1 MMYSLDE
8 VSIIPST
15 FTSVKSRKD
24 IITTYTSKLPIFVA
38 PMTCLVDFI
47 NFSSFEDSKII
58 PIFPVYDINNKE
70 LFKQRLTF
78 IQQSKWVALTL
89 NEFEDTFCRNKWNL
103 DKENLFNIC
112 IDTANGHL
120 HDIYVA
126 TKYAKKS
133 FPNLAIRVGN
143 IANPKTY
150 DEICKNYSDSVQ
162 FIRVGIGGGSG
173 CTTSVQ
179 TGVHTSLPYLITEIN
194 KIKKSYANKPLVI
207 ADGGVNTIDRAIKCL
222 ALGAD
227 YVMMGSMFA
236 NCKEVDNYDEVKN
249 EYYGQSSIQGQLD
262 RFGEIRSNPE
272 GLEKIVEINTT
283 LNEVCSKFDAAL
295 RSAMSYCNAKT
306 LEEFIGK
313 PKIEYQ
319 TLKEFENYMK

>member
-38 PMTCLVDFI
+38 PMTCLVDYI
-47 NFSSFEDSKII
+47 NFSSFEDSKVI
-58 PIFPVYDINNKE
+58 PILPVYDINNKE
-70 LFKQRLTF
+70 FFKQRLTF

-133 FPNLAIRVGN
+133 FPNLAIMVGN

-236 NCKEVDNYDEVKN
+236 NCKEVGNYNEVKN
-249 EYYGQSSIQGQLD
+249 EYYGQSSIRGQLD

>member
-47 NFSSFEDSKII
+47 NFSSFEDSKVI
-58 PIFPVYDINNKE
+58 PILPVYDINNKE
-70 LFKQRLTF
+70 FFKQRLTF

-133 FPNLAIRVGN
+133 FPNLAIMVGN

-236 NCKEVDNYDEVKN
+236 NCKEVGNYNEVKN
-249 EYYGQSSIQGQLD
+249 EYYGQSSIRGQLD

-272 GLEKIVEINTT
+272 GLEKKVEINTT

>member
-47 NFSSFEDSKII
+47 NFSSFEDNKVI
-58 PIFPVYDINNKE
+58 PILPVYDINNKE

-133 FPNLAIRVGN
+133 FPNLAIMVGN

-236 NCKEVDNYDEVKN
+236 NCKEVGNYNEVKN
-249 EYYGQSSIQGQLD
+249 EYYGQSSIRGQLD

-272 GLEKIVEINTT
+272 GLEKIIEINTT

>member
-38 PMTCLVDFI
+38 PMTCLVDLI
-47 NFSSFEDSKII
+47 NFSSFEDSKVI
-58 PIFPVYDINNKE
+58 PILPVYDINNKE

-126 TKYAKKS
+126 TKYAKKN
-133 FPNLAIRVGN
+133 FPNLAIMVGN

-150 DEICKNYSDSVQ
+150 DEICKKYSDSVQ

-236 NCKEVDNYDEVKN
+236 NCKEVGNYNEVKN
-249 EYYGQSSIQGQLD
+249 EYYGQSSIRGQLD

>member
-47 NFSSFEDSKII
+47 NFSSFEDNKVI
-58 PIFPVYDINNKE
+58 PILPVYDINNKE

-133 FPNLAIRVGN
+133 FPNLAIMVGN

-236 NCKEVDNYDEVKN
+236 NCKEVGNYNEVKN
-249 EYYGQSSIQGQLD
+249 EYYGQSSIRGQLD

-313 PKIEYQ
+313 PNIEYQ

>member
-1 MMYSLDE
+1 MMYSSDE

-38 PMTCLVDFI
+38 PMTCLVDLI
-47 NFSSFEDSKII
+47 NFSSFEDSKVI
-58 PIFPVYDINNKE
+58 PILPVYDINNKE

-133 FPNLAIRVGN
+133 FPNLAIMVGN

-179 TGVHTSLPYLITEIN
+179 TGIHTSLPYLITEIN

-236 NCKEVDNYDEVKN
+236 NCKEVGNYNEVKN
-249 EYYGQSSIQGQLD
+249 EYYGQSSIRGQLD

-306 LEEFIGK
+306 LEEFIGI

>member
-47 NFSSFEDSKII
+47 NFSSFEDSKVI
-58 PIFPVYDINNKE
+58 PILPVYDINNKE
-70 LFKQRLTF
+70 FFKQRLTF

-133 FPNLAIRVGN
+133 FPNLAIMVGN

-236 NCKEVDNYDEVKN
+236 NCKEVGNYNEVKN
-249 EYYGQSSIQGQLD
+249 EYYGQSSIRGQLD

-272 GLEKIVEINTT
+272 GLEKVVEINTT

>member
-47 NFSSFEDSKII
+47 NFSSFEDNKVI
-58 PIFPVYDINNKE
+58 PILPVYDINNKE

-133 FPNLAIRVGN
+133 FPNLAIMVGN

-236 NCKEVDNYDEVKN
+236 NCKEVGNYNEIKN
-249 EYYGQSSIQGQLD
+249 EYYGQSSIRGQLD

>member
-8 VSIIPST
+8 VCIVPST

-24 IITTYTSKLPIFVA
+24 IITVYTSKLPIFVA
-38 PMTCLVDFI
+38 PMTCLVDFT
-47 NFSSFEDSKII
+47 NFSSFENSKVI
-58 PIFPVYDINNKE
+58 PILPVYDINDKE
-70 LFKQRLTF
+70 IFEQRLAF

-89 NEFEDTFCRNKWNL
+89 NEFEDIFCRDKGNL
-103 DKENLFNIC
+103 YRGTFSNIC

-120 HDIYVA
+120 HDIYTA
-126 TKYAKKS
+126 TKYAKKD
-133 FPNLAIRVGN
+133 FPNLAVMVGN
-143 IANPKTY
+143 IANPETY

-207 ADGGVNTIDRAIKCL
+207 ADGGVNTVSRAIKCL

-236 NCKEVDNYDEVKN
+236 NCEEVNNFTTTENK
-249 EYYGQSSIQGQLD
+249 YYGQSSRQGQLD
-262 RFGEIRSNPE
+262 RFGEIKSNPE
-272 GLEKIVEINTT
+272 GLGKIVEINTT

-295 RSAMSYCNAKT
+295 RSAMSYCNARCLT
-306 LEEFIGK
+306 NFIGV

-319 TLKEFENYMK
+319 TLREYQNYIK

>member
-47 NFSSFEDSKII
+47 NFSSFEDNKVI
-58 PIFPVYDINNKE
+58 PILPVYDINNKE

-133 FPNLAIRVGN
+133 FSNLAIMVGN

-236 NCKEVDNYDEVKN
+236 NCKEVGNYNEIKN
-249 EYYGQSSIQGQLD
+249 EYYGQSSIRGQLD

>member
-15 FTSVKSRKD
+15 FTSVKSRKN

-47 NFSSFEDSKII
+47 NFSSFEDSKVI
-58 PIFPVYDINNKE
+58 PILPVYDINNKE

-133 FPNLAIRVGN
+133 FPNLTIMVGN

-236 NCKEVDNYDEVKN
+236 NCKEVGNYNEVKN
-249 EYYGQSSIQGQLD
+249 EYYGQSSIRGQLD

>member
-47 NFSSFEDSKII
+47 NFSSFEDNKVI
-58 PIFPVYDINNKE
+58 PILPVYDINNKE

-133 FPNLAIRVGN
+133 FSNLAIMVGN

-179 TGVHTSLPYLITEIN
+179 TGVHTSLSYLITEIN

-236 NCKEVDNYDEVKN
+236 NCKEVGNYNEVKN
-249 EYYGQSSIQGQLD
+249 EYYGQSSIRGQLD

>member
-47 NFSSFEDSKII
+47 NFSSFEDSKVI
-58 PIFPVYDINNKE
+58 PILPVYDINNKE

-133 FPNLAIRVGN
+133 FPNLAIMVGN

-194 KIKKSYANKPLVI
+194 KIKKSYTNKPLVI

-236 NCKEVDNYDEVKN
+236 NCKEVGNYNEVKN
-249 EYYGQSSIQGQLD
+249 EYYGQSSIRGQLD

>member
-47 NFSSFEDSKII
+47 NFSSFEDSKVI
-58 PIFPVYDINNKE
+58 PILPVYDINNKE
-70 LFKQRLTF
+70 FFKQRLTF

-112 IDTANGHL
+112 IDTANGHV

-133 FPNLAIRVGN
+133 FPNLAIMVGN

-236 NCKEVDNYDEVKN
+236 NCKEVGNYNEVKN
-249 EYYGQSSIQGQLD
+249 EYYGQSSIRGQLD

>member
-47 NFSSFEDSKII
+47 NFSSFEDSKVI
-58 PIFPVYDINNKE
+58 PILPVYDINNKE

-133 FPNLAIRVGN
+133 FPNLAIMVGN

-236 NCKEVDNYDEVKN
+236 NCKEVGNYNEVKN
-249 EYYGQSSIQGQLD
+249 EYYGQSSIRGQLD

-295 RSAMSYCNAKT
+295 RSAMSYCNTKT

>member
-47 NFSSFEDSKII
+47 NFSNFEDSKVI
-58 PIFPVYDINNKE
+58 PILPVYDINNKE

-133 FPNLAIRVGN
+133 FPNLAIMVGN

-194 KIKKSYANKPLVI
+194 KIKKSYANKHLVI

-236 NCKEVDNYDEVKN
+236 NCKEVGNYNEVKN
-249 EYYGQSSIQGQLD
+249 EYYGQSSIRGQLD

>member
-47 NFSSFEDSKII
+47 NFSSFEDSKVI
-58 PIFPVYDINNKE
+58 PILPVYDINNKE
-70 LFKQRLTF
+70 LFKRKLTF

-133 FPNLAIRVGN
+133 FPNLAIMVGN

-236 NCKEVDNYDEVKN
+236 NCKEVGNYNEVKN
-249 EYYGQSSIQGQLD
+249 EYYGQSSIRGQLD

>member
-24 IITTYTSKLPIFVA
+24 IITTHTSKLPIFVA
-38 PMTCLVDFI
+38 PMTCLVDLI

-58 PIFPVYDINNKE
+58 PILPVYDINNKE

-133 FPNLAIRVGN
+133 FPNLAIMVGN

-236 NCKEVDNYDEVKN
+236 NCKEVGNYNEVKN
-249 EYYGQSSIQGQLD
+249 EYYGQSSIRGQLD

>member
-15 FTSVKSRKD
+15 FTSVKSRKN

-47 NFSSFEDSKII
+47 NFSSFEDNKVI
-58 PIFPVYDINNKE
+58 PILPVYDINNKE

-133 FPNLAIRVGN
+133 FPNLAIMVGN

-236 NCKEVDNYDEVKN
+236 NCKEVGNYNEVKN
-249 EYYGQSSIQGQLD
+249 EYYGQSSIRGQLD

>member
-47 NFSSFEDSKII
+47 NFSSFEDSKVI
-58 PIFPVYDINNKE
+58 PILPVHNINNKE

-133 FPNLAIRVGN
+133 FPNLAIMVGN

-236 NCKEVDNYDEVKN
+236 NCKEVDNYNEVKN

-272 GLEKIVEINTT
+272 GLKKIVEINTT

-313 PKIEYQ
+313 PKTEYQ
-319 TLKEFENYMK
+319 TIKEFENYMK

>member
-47 NFSSFEDSKII
+47 NFSSFEDSKVI
-58 PIFPVYDINNKE
+58 PILPVHNINNKE

-126 TKYAKKS
+126 TKYAKKN
-133 FPNLAIRVGN
+133 FPNLAIMVGN

-179 TGVHTSLPYLITEIN
+179 TGIHTSLPYLITEIN

-236 NCKEVDNYDEVKN
+236 NCKEVDNYNEVKN

-272 GLEKIVEINTT
+272 GLKKIVEINTT

>member
-38 PMTCLVDFI
+38 PMTCLVNFT
-47 NFSSFEDSKII
+47 NFSSFENSKVI
-58 PIFPVYDINNKE
+58 PILPVYDINDKE
-70 LFKQRLTF
+70 IFEQRLAF

-89 NEFEDTFCRNKWNL
+89 NEFEDIFCRDKGNL
-103 DKENLFNIC
+103 YRGTFSNIC

-120 HDIYVA
+120 HDIYTA
-126 TKYAKKS
+126 TKYAKKN
-133 FPNLAIRVGN
+133 FPNLAVMVGN
-143 IANPKTY
+143 IANPETY

-236 NCKEVDNYDEVKN
+236 NCKEVGNYNEVKN
-249 EYYGQSSIQGQLD
+249 EYYGQSSIRGQLD

>member
-47 NFSSFEDSKII
+47 NFSSFEDNKVI
-58 PIFPVYDINNKE
+58 PILPVYDINNKE

-133 FPNLAIRVGN
+133 FPNLAIMVGN

-236 NCKEVDNYDEVKN
+236 NCKEVGNYNEVKN
-249 EYYGQSSIQGQLD
+249 EYYGQSSIRGQLD

-283 LNEVCSKFDAAL
+283 LNEICSKFDAAL

>member
-47 NFSSFEDSKII
+47 NFSSFEDSKVI
-58 PIFPVYDINNKE
+58 PILPVYDINNKE
-70 LFKQRLTF
+70 FFKQRLTF

-133 FPNLAIRVGN
+133 FPNLAIMVGN

-207 ADGGVNTIDRAIKCL
+207 VDGGVNTIDRAIKCL

-236 NCKEVDNYDEVKN
+236 NCKEVGNYNEVKN
-249 EYYGQSSIQGQLD
+249 EYYGQSSIRGQLD

>member
-47 NFSSFEDSKII
+47 NFSNFEDSKVI
-58 PIFPVYDINNKE
+58 PILPVYDINNKE
-70 LFKQRLTF
+70 IFKQRLTF
-78 IQQSKWVALTL
+78 IQQSKWGALTL

-133 FPNLAIRVGN
+133 FPNLAIMVGN

-236 NCKEVDNYDEVKN
+236 NCKEVGNYNEVKN
-249 EYYGQSSIQGQLD
+249 EYYGQSSIRGQLD

>member
-47 NFSSFEDSKII
+47 NFSSFENSKVI
-58 PIFPVYDINNKE
+58 PILPVYDINNKE
-70 LFKQRLTF
+70 FFKQRLTF

-133 FPNLAIRVGN
+133 FPNLAIMVGN

-227 YVMMGSMFA
+227 YIMMGSMFA
-236 NCKEVDNYDEVKN
+236 NCKEVGNYNEVKN
-249 EYYGQSSIQGQLD
+249 EYYGQSSIRGQLD

>member
-47 NFSSFEDSKII
+47 NFSNFEDNKVI
-58 PIFPVYDINNKE
+58 PILPVYDINNKE

-78 IQQSKWVALTL
+78 IQQSKWGALTL

-133 FPNLAIRVGN
+133 FPNLAIMVGN

-236 NCKEVDNYDEVKN
+236 NCKEVGNYNEVKN
-249 EYYGQSSIQGQLD
+249 EYYGQSSIRGQLD

>member
-47 NFSSFEDSKII
+47 NFSSFEDSKVI
-58 PIFPVYDINNKE
+58 PILPVHNINNKE

-120 HDIYVA
+120 RDIYVA

-133 FPNLAIRVGN
+133 FPNLAIMVGN

-236 NCKEVDNYDEVKN
+236 NCKEVDNYNEVKN

-272 GLEKIVEINTT
+272 GLKKIVEINTT

>member
-47 NFSSFEDSKII
+47 NFSSFEDSKVI
-58 PIFPVYDINNKE
+58 PILPVYDINNKE
-70 LFKQRLTF
+70 FFKQRLTF

-133 FPNLAIRVGN
+133 FPNLAIMVGN

-236 NCKEVDNYDEVKN
+236 NCKEVGNYNEVKN
-249 EYYGQSSIQGQLD
+249 EYYGQSSIRGQLD

>member
-47 NFSSFEDSKII
+47 NFSNFEDSKVI
-58 PIFPVYDINNKE
+58 PILPVYDINNKE

-78 IQQSKWVALTL
+78 IQQSKWGALTL

-133 FPNLAIRVGN
+133 FPNLAIMVGN

-236 NCKEVDNYDEVKN
+236 NCKEVGNYNEVKN
-249 EYYGQSSIQGQLD
+249 EYYGQSSIRGQLD

-283 LNEVCSKFDAAL
+283 LNEVYSKFDAAL

>member
-47 NFSSFEDSKII
+47 NFSSFEDSKVI
-58 PIFPVYDINNKE
+58 PILPVYDINNKE

-133 FPNLAIRVGN
+133 FPNLAIMVGN

-236 NCKEVDNYDEVKN
+236 NCKEVGNYNEVKN
-249 EYYGQSSIQGQLD
+249 EYSGQSSIRGQLD

>member
-47 NFSSFEDSKII
+47 NFSSFEDNKVI
-58 PIFPVYDINNKE
+58 PILPVYDINNKE

-78 IQQSKWVALTL
+78 IQQSKWGALTL

-133 FPNLAIRVGN
+133 FPNLAIMVGN

-236 NCKEVDNYDEVKN
+236 NCKEVGNYNEVKN
-249 EYYGQSSIQGQLD
+249 EYYGQSSIRGQLD

>member
-47 NFSSFEDSKII
+47 NFSSFEDSKVI
-58 PIFPVYDINNKE
+58 PILPVYDINNKE
-70 LFKQRLTF
+70 FFKQRLTF

-103 DKENLFNIC
+103 DKKNLFNIC

-133 FPNLAIRVGN
+133 FPNLAIMVGN

-236 NCKEVDNYDEVKN
+236 NCKEVGNYNEVKN
-249 EYYGQSSIQGQLD
+249 EYYGQSSIRGQLD

>member
-47 NFSSFEDSKII
+47 NFSSFEDNKVI
-58 PIFPVYDINNKE
+58 PILPVYDINNKE

-120 HDIYVA
+120 HDIYAA
-126 TKYAKKS
+126 TKYAKKN
-133 FPNLAIRVGN
+133 FPNLTVMVGN

-179 TGVHTSLPYLITEIN
+179 TGIHTSLPYLITEIN

-236 NCKEVDNYDEVKN
+236 NCKEVGNYNEVKN
-249 EYYGQSSIQGQLD
+249 EYYGQSSIRGQLD

-272 GLEKIVEINTT
+272 GLGKIVEINTT

>member
-38 PMTCLVDFI
+38 PMTCLVDSI
-47 NFSSFEDSKII
+47 NFSSFEDSKVI
-58 PIFPVYDINNKE
+58 PILPVYDINNKE

-133 FPNLAIRVGN
+133 FPNLAIMVGN

-236 NCKEVDNYDEVKN
+236 NCKEVGNYNEVKN
-249 EYYGQSSIQGQLD
+249 EYYGQSSIRGQLD

>member
-47 NFSSFEDSKII
+47 NFSSFEDSKVI
-58 PIFPVYDINNKE
+58 PILPVYDISNKE
-70 LFKQRLTF
+70 FFKRRLTF

-103 DKENLFNIC
+103 NKENLFNIC

-133 FPNLAIRVGN
+133 FPNLAIMVGN

-236 NCKEVDNYDEVKN
+236 NCKEVGNYNEVKN
-249 EYYGQSSIQGQLD
+249 EYYGQSSIRGQLD

>member
-47 NFSSFEDSKII
+47 NFSSFEDNKVI
-58 PIFPVYDINNKE
+58 PILPVYDINNKE
-70 LFKQRLTF
+70 LFKKRLTF

-133 FPNLAIRVGN
+133 FPNLAIMVGN

-236 NCKEVDNYDEVKN
+236 NCKEVGNYNEVKN
-249 EYYGQSSIQGQLD
+249 EYYGQSSIRGQLD

>member
-15 FTSVKSRKD
+15 FTFVKSRKD

-47 NFSSFEDSKII
+47 NFSSFEDNKVI
-58 PIFPVYDINNKE
+58 PILPVYDINNKE

-133 FPNLAIRVGN
+133 FPNLAIMVGN

-236 NCKEVDNYDEVKN
+236 NCKEVGNYNEVKN
-249 EYYGQSSIQGQLD
+249 EYYGQSSIRGQLD

>member
-47 NFSSFEDSKII
+47 NFSSFENSKVI
-58 PIFPVYDINNKE
+58 PILPVYDINNKE
-70 LFKQRLTF
+70 FFKQRLTF
-78 IQQSKWVALTL
+78 IQQSKWAALTL

-133 FPNLAIRVGN
+133 FPNLAIMVGN

-236 NCKEVDNYDEVKN
+236 NCKEVGNYNEVKN
-249 EYYGQSSIQGQLD
+249 EYYGQSSIRGQLD